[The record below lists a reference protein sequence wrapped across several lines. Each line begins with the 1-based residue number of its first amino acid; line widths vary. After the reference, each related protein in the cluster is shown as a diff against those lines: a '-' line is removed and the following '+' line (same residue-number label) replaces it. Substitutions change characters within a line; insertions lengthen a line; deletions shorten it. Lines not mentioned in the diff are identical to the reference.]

1 MARHLT
7 KEAKTVGRILL
18 IALIVGG
25 VGYAAYKFAGPKSE
39 QSRESK
45 SLFSSSKTKYDATM
59 IVDTYTGWTPIVW
72 GNGGCEGTD
81 NSYFATEF
89 GLKLKI
95 MFIDDFEACRAALK
109 NGEADFAFVT
119 LDSYPVETSSTGTMT
134 DFRYFMI
141 HNFSA
146 GADAIVVN
154 KSINT
159 IQDLKGKRIAFSE
172 GTASHS
178 LLINTLEAAGLTSN
192 DIIQVKTGYGT
203 EVAQAFKAK
212 QVDAAVVFTPDD
224 DDCIAAFP
232 KGEIKVLTSTVQAN
246 TLITDG
252 FIAKKEWLESN
263 PDLVKKIIQAMLW
276 ANSEIV
282 YGDKY
287 DEACQAFSMATNV
300 PVKFVQ
306 NVGKKI
312 NFATLEDNINWFGL
326 NPVYPGMTG
335 EKLYNKMA
343 RVYTELNLTRS
354 VLPWYKVSTDRF
366 IKELADNN
374 DLTNNQTAWA
384 TREKKFEVATP
395 EIEDKPAISNKK
407 VIINF
412 PTNGYTLDY
421 TAKATIDREFVD
433 IAQQFNQMRIRVEGN
448 TDATGNRNY
457 NIELSKK
464 RAQAV
469 VNYLISEYNMD
480 PNRFI
485 TVGNGPKHAEED
497 GVSGSNENYRTTDF
511 QLINDFQLIKE
522 D

>member
-1 MARHLT
+1 MGKLRLT
-7 KEAKTVGRILL
+7 RRAKNVGRILL
-18 IALIVGG
+18 ILAAVGAVGFG
-25 VGYAAYKFAGPKSE
+25 VYKYRGTNGNQTGGGNPIFGG
-39 QSRESK
+39 SK
-45 SLFSSSKTKYDATM
+45 EKFDATM
-59 IVDTYTGWTPIVW
+59 IVDTYSGWAPIIW

-95 MFIDDFEACRAALK
+95 LFMDDFEVGRAALK
-109 NGEADFAFVT
+109 NGDANFAFVT

-159 IQDLKGKRIAFSE
+159 VQDLKGKKVAFSE

-178 LLINTLEAAGLTSN
+178 LLLNTLEAAGLTN
-192 DIIQVKTGYGT
+192 DDIIQVKTGYGT

-212 QVDAAVVFTPDD
+212 KVDAAVVFTPDD

-263 PDLVKKIIQAMLW
+263 PDLVKKIIQAFLW

-282 YGDKY
+282 YGNKY
-287 DEACQAFSMATNV
+287 DEACRAFSLATDV
-300 PVKFVQ
+300 PVEFVQ
-306 NVGKKI
+306 TVGKKI

-395 EIEDKPAISNKK
+395 EIKDKPAISNKK

-412 PTNGYTLDY
+412 PTNGYSLDY
-421 TAKATIDREFVD
+421 TAKATIDSEFVS
-433 IAQQFNQMRIRVEGN
+433 IAEQFNQVRIRVEGN
-448 TDATGNRNY
+448 TDMPGNRAY
-457 NIELSKK
+457 NVELSYK
-464 RAQAV
+464 RANAV
-469 VNYLISEYNMD
+469 VNYLINEHNMD

-485 TVGNGPKHAEED
+485 VVGNGPKHAEED
-497 GVSGSNENYRTTDF
+497 GVTGANENYRTTDF
-511 QLINDFQLIKE
+511 QLVVE
-522 D
+522 DEQ

>member
-1 MARHLT
+1 MGKLRLT
-7 KEAKTVGRILL
+7 SKAKNVGRILL
-18 IALIVGG
+18 ILAVVGAASFG
-25 VGYAAYKFAGPKSE
+25 VYKYYGTGNE
-39 QSRESK
+39 QTGEGSSIFGGSK
-45 SLFSSSKTKYDATM
+45 EKFDATM
-59 IVDTYTGWTPIVW
+59 IVDTYTGWAPIIW

-95 MFIDDFEACRAALK
+95 LFMDDFEAGRAALK
-109 NGEADFAFVT
+109 NGDANFAFVT

-159 IQDLKGKRIAFSE
+159 VQDLKGKKIAFSE

-178 LLINTLEAAGLTSN
+178 LLLNTLETAGLTN
-192 DIIQVKTGYGT
+192 DDIIQVKTGYGT

-212 QVDAAVVFTPDD
+212 KVDAAVVFTPDD

-263 PDLVKKIIQAMLW
+263 PDLVKKIIQAFLW

-282 YGDKY
+282 YGNKY
-287 DEACQAFSMATNV
+287 DEACQAFSLATDV
-300 PVKFVQ
+300 PVEFAQ
-306 NVGKKI
+306 TVGMKI

-326 NPVYPGMTG
+326 NPIYSGVTG
-335 EKLYNKMA
+335 EKLYNRMA
-343 RVYTELNLTRS
+343 KVYTDLNLTRS

-366 IKELADNN
+366 IKELSDNN
-374 DLTNNQTAWA
+374 KLTNNQTAWA
-384 TREKKFEVATP
+384 TKEKIFTEPTP
-395 EIEDKPAISNKK
+395 EVVTKPAISNKK
-407 VIINF
+407 VVINF

-421 TAKATIDREFVD
+421 TAKATIDNEFVD
-433 IAQQFNQMRIRVEGN
+433 IAEQFNQVRIRVEGN
-448 TDATGNRNY
+448 TDNTGNRAY
-457 NIELSKK
+457 NVDLSYK
-464 RAQAV
+464 RAKAV
-469 VNYLISEYNMD
+469 VNYLVNEHNMD

-485 TVGNGPKHAEED
+485 VVGNGPKHAEED
-497 GVSGSNENYRTTDF
+497 GVTGANENYRTTDF
-511 QLINDFQLIKE
+511 QLVVE

>member
-1 MARHLT
+1 
-7 KEAKTVGRILL
+7 
-18 IALIVGG
+18 
-25 VGYAAYKFAGPKSE
+25 
-39 QSRESK
+39 
-45 SLFSSSKTKYDATM
+45 
-59 IVDTYTGWTPIVW
+59 
-72 GNGGCEGTD
+72 
-81 NSYFATEF
+81 
-89 GLKLKI
+89 
-95 MFIDDFEACRAALK
+95 
-109 NGEADFAFVT
+109 
-119 LDSYPVETSSTGTMT
+119 
-134 DFRYFMI
+134 
-141 HNFSA
+141 
-146 GADAIVVN
+146 
-154 KSINT
+154 
-159 IQDLKGKRIAFSE
+159 
-172 GTASHS
+172 
-178 LLINTLEAAGLTSN
+178 
-192 DIIQVKTGYGT
+192 
-203 EVAQAFKAK
+203 
-212 QVDAAVVFTPDD
+212 
-224 DDCIAAFP
+224 
-232 KGEIKVLTSTVQAN
+232 
-246 TLITDG
+246 
-252 FIAKKEWLESN
+252 
-263 PDLVKKIIQAMLW
+263 
-276 ANSEIV
+276 
-282 YGDKY
+282 
-287 DEACQAFSMATNV
+287 MATNV

-469 VNYLISEYNMD
+469 VKYLVSEYNMD

>member
-1 MARHLT
+1 MAKHLT
-7 KEAKTVGRILL
+7 KGAKRLGRILL
-18 IALIVGG
+18 IALVVGG
-25 VGYAAYKFAGPKSE
+25 IGYAAYTFIKPGEGNE
-39 QSRESK
+39 QTGGSNPI
-45 SLFSSSKTKYDATM
+45 FGGSSKTKYDATM

-95 MFIDDFEACRAALK
+95 LFMDDFEACRAALK
-109 NGEADFAFVT
+109 NGDADFAFVT

-146 GADAIVVN
+146 GADAVVVN
-154 KSINT
+154 KGINT
-159 IQDLKGKRIAFSE
+159 VQDLKGKKIAFSE

-178 LLINTLEAAGLTSN
+178 LLLNTLEASGLTN
-192 DIIQVKTGYGT
+192 DDIIQVKTGYGT
-203 EVAQAFKAK
+203 DVAQAFKAK

-224 DDCIAAFP
+224 DDCLAAVP
-232 KGEIKVLTSTVQAN
+232 GSKVLTSTVQAN

-252 FIAKKEWLESN
+252 FIAKKEWLEKN
-263 PDLVKKIIQAMLW
+263 PALVKKIIQAFLW

-282 YGDKY
+282 YGNKY
-287 DEACQAFSMATNV
+287 DEACQAFSLATDV
-300 PVKFVQ
+300 PVDFVQ
-306 NVGKKI
+306 TVGKKI

-326 NPVYPGMTG
+326 NPVYSGMTG

-343 RVYTELNLTRS
+343 KVYTEINLTKS
-354 VLPWYKVSTDRF
+354 VLPWYKVSTDQF

-374 DLTNNQTAWA
+374 NLTNNQTAWA
-384 TREKKFEVATP
+384 TKEKTFTEPTP
-395 EIEDKPAISNKK
+395 EVITAPAISTKK
-407 VIINF
+407 VVINF

-421 TAKATIDREFVD
+421 TAKGIIDNEFVD
-433 IAQQFNQMRIRVEGN
+433 IAQQFNQVRIRVEGN

-469 VNYLISEYNMD
+469 VEYLVKEYNMD

-485 TVGNGPKHAEED
+485 VVGNGPKHAEED
-497 GVSGSNENYRTTDF
+497 GVSGANENYRTTDF
-511 QLINDFQLIKE
+511 QLVVE